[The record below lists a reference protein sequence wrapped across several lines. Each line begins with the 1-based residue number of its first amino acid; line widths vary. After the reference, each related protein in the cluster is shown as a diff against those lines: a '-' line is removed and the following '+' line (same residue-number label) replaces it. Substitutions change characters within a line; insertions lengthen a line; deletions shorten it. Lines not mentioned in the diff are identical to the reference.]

1 MRGGS
6 GGDVLRDGDTGRPGF
21 RRLRYP
27 VRHGFPGNGFGF
39 GREVRYAVRRLF
51 GREVGR
57 DRWPLGLGE
66 AEGAQRLMHLTHQ
79 GGGLG
84 PAAECDWQVVAVFGG
99 EAEAVPR
106 MAFGRDD
113 LDGEHRLGRV
123 AGIEG
128 GDGGHGEGVAGVP
141 GLLGFV
147 GWRGEAAA
155 EGGEDLPGEGRGEV
169 WEGVHRRGRVVV
181 GPGRIV

>member
-1 MRGGS
+1 M
-6 GGDVLRDGDTGRPGF
+6 LE
-21 RRLRYP
+21 
-27 VRHGFPGNGFGF
+27 
-39 GREVRYAVRRLF
+39 REIY
-51 GREVGR
+51 R

-66 AEGAQRLMHLTHQ
+66 AEGAQGLVHLAHE
-79 GGGLG
+79 GGCLG
-84 PAAECDWQVVAVFGG
+84 PAAECDWQVMAVFGG
-99 EAEAVPR
+99 EAEAVAR
-106 MAFGRDD
+106 MAFRSDD

-155 EGGEDLPGEGRGEV
+155 EGGEDLSGEGRGEV